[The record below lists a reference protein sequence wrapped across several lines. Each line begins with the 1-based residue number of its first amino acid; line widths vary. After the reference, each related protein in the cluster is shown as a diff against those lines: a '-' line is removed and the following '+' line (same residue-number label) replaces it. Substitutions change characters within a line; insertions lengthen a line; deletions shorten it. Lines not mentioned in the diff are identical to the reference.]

1 MKSQDKSWSGTPGF
15 HPKVRAYESVHNLND
30 WARGFNHLILLY
42 EGKDEEVIIEGFEMK
57 AVQNRLE
64 TGIEY

>member
-1 MKSQDKSWSGTPGF
+1 MMTTAGS
-15 HPKVRAYESVHNLND
+15 SVHNLKD

-42 EGKDEEVIIEGFEMK
+42 EGGDEEVIIESFEMK
-57 AVQNRLE
+57 AIENRLE